1 MRALSH
7 DDFCYCTR
15 VRIHGSA
22 VSRLRVRT
30 TCRAS
35 TYHRPCSIAFFT
47 RSHTAL
53 CHRSQ
58 CVQPDQGGWKVPRRL
73 RKSQSAELFQRPA
86 QLLCGKHRAG
96 EACNGRAQ
104 CLWNIVA
111 DRIPPAIIVLKAR
124 GAGACHSGRLRV
136 MPDSAVSQR
145 CDVHRQTHAA
155 ILPCVLP
162 FGTAVLRHINQFCGS
177 QIA

>member
-1 MRALSH
+1 MTIFAIAPACAFMGVQSVGFVCAPHAGHPHIIAPAASRSSLGATLHYVTGHNASSQ
-7 DDFCYCTR
+7 TR
-15 VRIHGSA
+15 
-22 VSRLRVRT
+22 
-30 TCRAS
+30 
-35 TYHRPCSIAFFT
+35 
-47 RSHTAL
+47 
-53 CHRSQ
+53 
-58 CVQPDQGGWKVPRRL
+58 GGGRYLRRL
-73 RKSQSAELFQRPA
+73 RISQSAELFKRPA

-104 CLWNIVA
+104 CLWNVLVA
-111 DRIPPAIIVLKAR
+111 DRILPAIIVLKAR

-145 CDVHRQTHAA
+145 CDVQANSCSN
-155 ILPCVLP
+155 LPYTLL